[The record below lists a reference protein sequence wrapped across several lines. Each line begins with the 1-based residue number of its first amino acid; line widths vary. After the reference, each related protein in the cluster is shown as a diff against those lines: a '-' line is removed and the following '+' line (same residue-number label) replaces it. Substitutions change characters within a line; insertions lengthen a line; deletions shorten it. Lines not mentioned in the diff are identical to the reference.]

1 MKQLSHFVKIDPCTL
16 QQINVAH
23 FLAKFVA
30 PCNGLGIEGRRAGR
44 PNDTYN
50 CHSHH
55 YYFFC
60 LRGRFGEDSFL
71 FKFSSCG
78 LIHARIYI

>member
-30 PCNGLGIEGRRAGR
+30 PCNGLGKEGRRAGR

-55 YYFFC
+55 YYFFVCVVGLEKTAFC
-60 LRGRFGEDSFL
+60 LSL
-71 FKFSSCG
+71 V
-78 LIHARIYI
+78 HAA